1 MVKSFVTHL
10 MTQKTYV
17 LASLFAIAIMG
28 YYVWNNW
35 GYGVR
40 RILLV
45 RDFVEISRSCGLFY
59 TYFLLFLRIK
69 MYTQIENFG
78 IIRTGKDNWY
88 RQIIE
93 DRSAAAPALL
103 LTVFVV
109 LPILNGI
116 ENKTT
121 YLVGLVPLLLV
132 WEIGYFAEMWF
143 LPDAG
148 KELYGLWIAFL
159 LLVVYTY
166 VLGPALFTRVLG

>member
-1 MVKSFVTHL
+1 MVKSFITHS

-35 GYGVR
+35 GYGAEGFY
-40 RILLV
+40 LFGFAKFLV
-45 RDFVEISRSCGLFY
+45 FGCLYD
-59 TYFLLFLRIK
+59 FLLFLRIK
-69 MYTQIENFG
+69 MYTQMENFG
-78 IIRTGKDNWY
+78 IIRTGRDNWY
-88 RQIIE
+88 RQIMKIE
-93 DRSAAAPALL
+93 ALLLQLFL

-116 ENKTT
+116 ENKTA

-159 LLVVYTY
+159 LFVVYTY

>member
-1 MVKSFVTHL
+1 
-10 MTQKTYV
+10 
-17 LASLFAIAIMG
+17 
-28 YYVWNNW
+28 
-35 GYGVR
+35 
-40 RILLV
+40 
-45 RDFVEISRSCGLFY
+45 
-59 TYFLLFLRIK
+59 

-78 IIRTGKDNWY
+78 IIRTGRDNWY
-88 RQIIE
+88 RQIMKIE
-93 DRSAAAPALL
+93 ALLLQLFL

-116 ENKTT
+116 ENKTA

-159 LLVVYTY
+159 LLVIYTY

>member
-1 MVKSFVTHL
+1 MFP
-10 MTQKTYV
+10 
-17 LASLFAIAIMG
+17 
-28 YYVWNNW
+28 
-35 GYGVR
+35 
-40 RILLV
+40 
-45 RDFVEISRSCGLFY
+45 FY
-59 TYFLLFLRIK
+59 RPAPFFLLFLRIK

-88 RQIIE
+88 RQIMKIE
-93 DRSAAAPALL
+93 ALLLQLFL